1 MKFTTFVEKDRL
13 RYEQP
18 LTETGMPIF
27 PQQIWRDA
35 KLIPKTCPNFQMVDM
50 GNGEKFA
57 SMTMNDGQTTYHLIE
72 KYEKLI
78 LTRVEGTINTFG
90 AKELKDIII
99 PAFDASLKSYDFFIY
114 LDDDLNIKPISFGVG
129 RPIINSM
136 LGTITFTDEE
146 FVEKIKNFKI
156 RMTFVRYAGR
166 KGMFGDTDCFD
177 LPFRDDLKL
186 LKSAKDNS
194 STASFEVQ
202 VGPKKHGTYILPPID
217 KGYFKNDNLKKNV
230 LMTQENMNDIIHKIG
245 VIDGGF
251 FVESPDK
258 DLTLKNGNFMLRT
271 DK

>member
-146 FVEKIKNFKI
+146 FVEKIKNFK
-156 RMTFVRYAGR
+156 
-166 KGMFGDTDCFD
+166 K
-177 LPFRDDLKL
+177 
-186 LKSAKDNS
+186 
-194 STASFEVQ
+194 
-202 VGPKKHGTYILPPID
+202 
-217 KGYFKNDNLKKNV
+217 
-230 LMTQENMNDIIHKIG
+230 IIK
-245 VIDGGF
+245 
-251 FVESPDK
+251 
-258 DLTLKNGNFMLRT
+258 RC
-271 DK
+271 